1 MSGPREF
8 SDRETDALA
17 SMMGADSRRIDELV
31 GDVGSIKGDVRA
43 LKSDT
48 SRIGSGVDQLQQ
60 SMAVLG
66 RHAVLMET
74 QSAEISSLRL
84 KHDGHD
90 SRLRAIEADMPALKE
105 ARSWMVRAVLMVLS
119 GVGLAVL
126 ALVLVKG

>member
-1 MSGPREF
+1 MSA
-8 SDRETDALA
+8 DRETDALA

-31 GDVGSIKGDVRA
+31 GDVGAIKGDVRS

-74 QSAEISSLRL
+74 QSAEISSLRI
-84 KHDGHD
+84 KNDGLD
-90 SRLRAIEADMPALKE
+90 TRIRVIELDMPALKE
-105 ARSWMVRAVLMVLS
+105 ARAAIVRGVFVVLGV
-119 GVGLAVL
+119 VGLAVL
-126 ALVLVKG
+126 ALVVKR